1 MTQKHFLL
9 MLATMPASL
18 KPEDDVAVLFVRGM
32 PRELLNK
39 LKGAAALKGVTLAEY
54 IQQMCKAHIEEL
66 EKKGILPKP
75 K

>member
-1 MTQKHFLL
+1 
-9 MLATMPASL
+9 MLATMSASP
-18 KPEDDVAVLFVRGM
+18 KPDEDAAVLFVRGM

-39 LKGAAALKGVTLAEY
+39 LKGAAALQGKTLAEY
-54 IQQMCKAHIEEL
+54 IQQMCQAHIEEL